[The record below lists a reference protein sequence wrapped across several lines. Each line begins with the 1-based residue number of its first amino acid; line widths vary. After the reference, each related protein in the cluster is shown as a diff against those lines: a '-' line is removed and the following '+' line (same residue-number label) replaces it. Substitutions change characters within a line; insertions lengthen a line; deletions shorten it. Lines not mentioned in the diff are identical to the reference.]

1 MAGREI
7 AKGADG
13 ARPATSPTLA
23 EVRYGQLLSLDAVRE
38 ALEGYRG
45 AGQVALET
53 LVAGRDAVGAGLAG
67 LSLCFEPGVAFY
79 IPVGHESG
87 MDAQTLLRQLTPIVG
102 PGGPANVAH
111 DSKLAVMVMR
121 QYGVELE
128 PLGFDTALAAFLLNE
143 SATELEELAAAR
155 LGMKFTSYGRLLG
168 AGEPEELTRSMC
180 ERADAILRL
189 CAEFQPEL
197 EARGQMGYLREMELP
212 LVPVLADMELAG
224 IRVDT
229 AVLAELS
236 RELSERLR
244 ALEADMEQ
252 LAGYRL
258 NPRSP
263 QQLGKLL
270 YEDLGLE
277 GTRKTTTGYS
287 MDVHALEALA
297 GQHPIIERILE
308 HRQLARLKD
317 TYVDTLPQL
326 VNPQTGRLH
335 THLSQTTATSGRL
348 VSSDPNLQNIP
359 IRTPLGRQVRRAFVA
374 EAPRSDPSPDP
385 RVFLSADYSQI
396 ELRVLAHVTGEPR
409 LLDAF
414 ARDEDVHTL
423 TAAQLYGVTL
433 DRVTPDMRRTGKAVN
448 YGVIYGM
455 TGYRLAR
462 DTGLDRKKATEF
474 VRRHAELFPAI
485 QAYFEETLQSAEEKG
500 YVETPLGRR
509 RYLPD
514 LRSPSRQK
522 REAARRAAENMPNQG
537 TTADIIKQAMLKV
550 HARLRERSLRA
561 RMLLQVHDELLLELP
576 ESELS
581 EVAELV
587 LAEMSGAAKL
597 SVPLKVEAKCGPNWG
612 EMHRLSLDASNG
624 TSG

>member
-87 MDAQTLLRQLTPIVG
+87 MDAQTLLRQLTSVLG
-102 PGGPANVAH
+102 RGGPAKVAH
-111 DSKLAVMVMR
+111 DSKLAV
-121 QYGVELE
+121 
-128 PLGFDTALAAFLLNE
+128 
-143 SATELEELAAAR
+143 
-155 LGMKFTSYGRLLG
+155 
-168 AGEPEELTRSMC
+168 EELTRSMC

-189 CAEFQPEL
+189 CAEFQPAL

-277 GTRKTTTGYS
+277 GTRKTATGYS
-287 MDVHALEALA
+287 TDVHALEALA

-522 REAARRAAENMPNQG
+522 REAARRAVENMPNQG

-612 EMHRLSLDASNG
+612 EMHRLSLDASKG